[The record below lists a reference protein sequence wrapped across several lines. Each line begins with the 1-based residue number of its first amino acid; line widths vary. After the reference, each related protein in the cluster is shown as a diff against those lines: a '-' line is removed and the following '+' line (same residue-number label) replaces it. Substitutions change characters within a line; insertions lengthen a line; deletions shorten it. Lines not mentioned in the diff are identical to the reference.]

1 MNLVIGKNSIISF
14 NLKKWLSADY
24 ISHKEVKHINKKEYD
39 AIYLI
44 SFPEQYRYANEE
56 NFLFEKEI
64 FNEFNGKKII
74 YFSTSK
80 VYPYHL
86 LCSENDTL
94 EPQSFY
100 SENKVKIENIIPNY
114 TNKYFI
120 FRISNAFDYKN
131 FSKNTFFDI
140 LSKNYYKNKNIEFD
154 ICIDSKKDFI
164 TLDSISYSIAE
175 VVKKNNY
182 GVYNIGSEIGIQIKQ
197 ILQYIFE
204 SDEVLDKVISNNSV
218 ILNQT
223 LNTKKLRLE
232 IGQRKKMF
240 HDEAVKEIKRINFE

>member
-1 MNLVIGKNSIISF
+1 MNLVIGKNSIISL
-14 NLKKWLSADY
+14 NLKKNLSAEF
-24 ISHKEVKHINKKEYD
+24 ISHKEIMHVSKDLYD
-39 AIYLI
+39 VIYLI
-44 SFPEQYRYANEE
+44 SFPEQYRHSSEDI
-56 NFLFEKEI
+56 FLFEREI
-64 FNEFNGKKII
+64 LNKFNGRTII

-80 VYPYHL
+80 VYPYQL
-86 LCSENDTL
+86 LCSEDDAL
-94 EPQSFY
+94 DPQTFY

-114 TNKYFI
+114 TDKYFI

-154 ICIDSKKDFI
+154 ISIDSKKDFI

-197 ILQYIFE
+197 TLQYIFK
-204 SDEVLDKVISNNSV
+204 SDEVLNKVISNNSV

-223 LNTKKLRLE
+223 LNTTKLRLE

-240 HDEAVKEIKRINFE
+240 HEEAVKEIKRINFE

>member
-56 NFLFEKEI
+56 NFLLEKEI

-100 SENKVKIENIIPNY
+100 SENKIKIENIIPNY

-131 FSKNTFFDI
+131 FSKKTFFDI
-140 LSKNYYKNKNIEFD
+140 LSKNFNKNKNIEFD
-154 ICIDSKKDFI
+154 ISINSIKDFI
-164 TLDSISYSIAE
+164 TLDSISYSIIE
-175 VVKKNNY
+175 TVKKDNY
-182 GVYNIGSEIGIQIKQ
+182 GIYNLGSETGIKIRQVLKN
-197 ILQYIFE
+197 IFK
-204 SDEVLDKVISNNSV
+204 SDEILNKVVINNNI

-223 LNTKKLRLE
+223 LNTLKLRTE
-232 IGQRKKMF
+232 IGLKKKIF
-240 HDEAVKEIKRINFE
+240 HNEVIKEIKRINFE